1 VAAPQNYLA
10 VIKVVGIGGGGV
22 NAVNRMIEEGLK
34 GVEFIA
40 INTDAQALLMSDA
53 DVKLDVG
60 RELTRGLGAGANP
73 DVGNKAAE
81 DHREE
86 IEEVLKGADMVFV
99 TAGEGGG
106 TGTGGAPV
114 VANVARS
121 LGALTIGVVTRP
133 FGFEGKRRVV
143 QAEIG
148 IEKLRSEVDTLIVIP
163 NDRLLSIS
171 DRHVSVL
178 DAFKAA
184 DQVLLSGVQGITDL
198 ITTPGLINLDFAD
211 VKSVMSGAGSAL
223 MGTGSSRGDDRA
235 VAAAEMAISSPLLEA
250 SIDGA
255 HGVLLSIQGGSDLGL
270 FEINEAAQLV
280 SNSAAVDANIIFGA
294 VIDDAL
300 GDEVRVTVIA
310 AGLDQERAS
319 RSAAGGG
326 ADAGGTFGGGSQV
339 VSGGFTSPAEPVPAP
354 PAPAPR
360 PAPVVSDPGPPAP
373 EAVHETVPAPPL
385 PDSGAAMSA
394 GSILSAPVMA
404 DAALAEP
411 APVAREAPIPEPP
424 RPERTVVAAD
434 TADADSSSY
443 RPAHAESAGKTFDV
457 AATRRR
463 PVVFEEDDDLDVPDF
478 LK

>member
-1 VAAPQNYLA
+1 VPAPQNYLA

-22 NAVNRMIEEGLK
+22 NAVNRMIEVGLK

-40 INTDAQALLMSDA
+40 VNTDAQALLMSDA

-60 RELTRGLGAGANP
+60 RDLTRGLGAGADP
-73 DVGNKAAE
+73 EIGRQAAE
-81 DHREE
+81 DNAEE

-114 VANVARS
+114 IARIARAQ
-121 LGALTIGVVTRP
+121 GALTIGVVTRP
-133 FGFEGKRRVV
+133 FSFEGKRRSG

-148 IEKLRSEVDTLIVIP
+148 IASLRDEVDTLIVIP

-178 DAFKAA
+178 DAFHSA

-211 VKSVMSGAGSAL
+211 VKSVMAGAGSAL
-223 MGTGSSRGDDRA
+223 MGIGSARGDDRA
-235 VAAAEMAISSPLLEA
+235 IMAAEAAIASPLLEA

-255 HGVLLSIQGGSDLGL
+255 QGVLMNVSGGSDLGL
-270 FEINEAAQLV
+270 FEIHEAMQLV
-280 SNSAAVDANIIFGA
+280 ADSAHADANIIFGA

-310 AGLDQERAS
+310 AGF
-319 RSAAGGG
+319 
-326 ADAGGTFGGGSQV
+326 DAGAPRARV
-339 VSGGFTSPAEPVPAP
+339 HEPRRATRER
-354 PAPAPR
+354 PAPATAAAVEPDR
-360 PAPVVSDPGPPAP
+360 DIDLVTAESDLTRREEPARAEGRS
-373 EAVHETVPAPPL
+373 E
-385 PDSGAAMSA
+385 SGAGGSRGEA
-394 GSILSAPVMA
+394 GSSRPSTT
-404 DAALAEP
+404 
-411 APVAREAPIPEPP
+411 PP
-424 RPERTVVAAD
+424 RRTI
-434 TADADSSSY
+434 
-443 RPAHAESAGKTFDV
+443 
-457 AATRRR
+457 
-463 PVVFEEDDDLDVPDF
+463 VFEDADDLDVPDF

>member
-1 VAAPQNYLA
+1 MAAPQNYLA

-184 DQVLLSGVQGITDL
+184 DQVLLSGVQGNL

-310 AGLDQERAS
+310 AGLDQERA
-319 RSAAGGG
+319 AA
-326 ADAGGTFGGGSQV
+326 
-339 VSGGFTSPAEPVPAP
+339 
-354 PAPAPR
+354 
-360 PAPVVSDPGPPAP
+360 
-373 EAVHETVPAPPL
+373 PL
-385 PDSGAAMSA
+385 
-394 GSILSAPVMA
+394 
-404 DAALAEP
+404 
-411 APVAREAPIPEPP
+411 
-424 RPERTVVAAD
+424 
-434 TADADSSSY
+434 
-443 RPAHAESAGKTFDV
+443 
-457 AATRRR
+457 TRRLLVQYQR
-463 PVVFEEDDDLDVPDF
+463 IG
-478 LK
+478 

>member
-1 VAAPQNYLA
+1 MAAPQNYLA
-10 VIKVVGIGGGGV
+10 VIKVIGVGGGGV
-22 NAVNRMIEEGLK
+22 NAINRMIEVGLK

-73 DVGNKAAE
+73 AVGRKAAE

-114 VANVARS
+114 VANIARS

-133 FGFEGKRRVV
+133 FTFEGRRRAN
-143 QAEIG
+143 QAEDG
-148 IEKLRSEVDTLIVIP
+148 IAELREEVDTLIVIP

-171 DRHVSVL
+171 DRQVSVL
-178 DAFKAA
+178 DAFKSA

-211 VKSVMSGAGSAL
+211 VKSVMSEAGSAL
-223 MGTGSSRGDDRA
+223 MGIGSARGDDRA

-255 HGVLLSIQGGSDLGL
+255 RGVLLSISGGSDLGL

-280 SNSAAVDANIIFGA
+280 SEAAHPEANIIFGA

-310 AGLDQERAS
+310 AGFDGGQPPARRDNVLSAS
-319 RSAAGGG
+319 ASNKRDEPAPSR
-326 ADAGGTFGGGSQV
+326 
-339 VSGGFTSPAEPVPAP
+339 PAEVSRPLGGLGTVREEPPAP
-354 PAPAPR
+354 PAP
-360 PAPVVSDPGPPAP
+360 V
-373 EAVHETVPAPPL
+373 
-385 PDSGAAMSA
+385 
-394 GSILSAPVMA
+394 
-404 DAALAEP
+404 EP
-411 APVAREAPIPEPP
+411 APVNEAPAPSPIPTA
-424 RPERTVVAAD
+424 RPYP
-434 TADADSSSY
+434 DSQ
-443 RPAHAESAGKTFDV
+443 AE
-457 AATRRR
+457 
-463 PVVFEEDDDLDVPDF
+463 ELDVPDF